1 MNQTVEAKR
10 AGALRREPPV
20 AANIPYSV
28 HLTPTVIQTE
38 NREYLT
44 VLRLSGASFESA
56 DDEQLNNWSKRLNR
70 LLLSIASQNVSLWQ
84 HIIRRP
90 ENTYPDGE
98 FAPGFAA
105 DLNAQYAAR
114 MSGEKLML
122 NELYLTVIYRP
133 QPSRIGKALLKLVST
148 GDKDALAREREESI
162 EALSKIVAEL
172 ESSLNR
178 YDAERLGIYRHNG
191 ILCSEPAAFF
201 GFLVNAEWQHIALAQ
216 APLASLIPSTRPF
229 FGSEAVEIRHATE
242 TSYAAVL
249 GINAYPSDTRSTML
263 NHLLSAPYA
272 FVLTQS
278 FSFLQQDAS
287 RGMLKRSRNRMLNA
301 GDDAK
306 SQIAEIEDGLDDIVS
321 RRIVMGNHHF
331 SLLVKA
337 KNLRALT
344 DNVALAR
351 TALSEAGI
359 VAARE
364 DLALAAAFWAQL
376 PANYKFR
383 PRIAAINSK
392 NMCGFMPFHNFP
404 AGRRSNNHW
413 GSALT
418 MFKTSAGTPYYFSFH
433 AADPTDP
440 EGGSKR
446 DVGHSLVIGP
456 TGSGKTVWIAFNVC
470 MMAKQGVTSI
480 LFTKDRDT
488 EIVIRALGG
497 EFYPIKPGTPTG
509 WNPFWLDASDADTVP
524 YLNRLVRRLVT
535 RPRLVESGI
544 EIDSTPLTTT
554 EENEIAAAID
564 FVMRMDRQ
572 YRRLGRVLDR
582 LTKGAGSVYERL
594 AAWCYSREA
603 GRPDGA
609 NAWVF
614 DNVTDTL
621 MDNFGTVKTMG
632 FDMTS
637 FLDIPELRTPIN
649 MHLFHLVGKLIDG
662 RRLALFIAEF
672 WKALGD
678 KQFAYFAKDQL
689 KTIRKNNG
697 FVVLDSQSAS
707 DALQHEIGR
716 TLIEQTPTKI
726 LFPAPDAKLEEYTDG
741 GLNLSEREYNLI
753 KQDIPEGSRRFLIR
767 QGHHSVV
774 AQLDLKGLDAE
785 LAVLSSRRANID
797 HVQTLIAEYGPAPDA
812 WLPIFKETWRKA

>member
-28 HLTPTVIQTE
+28 HLTPTIIQTD
-38 NREYLT
+38 NREYIT

-84 HIIRRP
+84 HIVRRP

-105 DLNAQYAAR
+105 DLNAKYAQR
-114 MSGEKLML
+114 MSGERLMV
-122 NELYLTVIYRP
+122 NELFLSVIYRP
-133 QPSRIGKALLKLVST
+133 QPSHIGKALLKLVST

-162 EALSKIVAEL
+162 EALGKIVAEL

-178 YDAERLGIYRHNG
+178 YDVERLSIYRHNG

-201 GFLVNAEWQHIALAQ
+201 GFLVNGEWQHTALAQ

-229 FGSEAVEIRHATE
+229 FGSEAIEIRGATD
-242 TSYAAVL
+242 TTYAAVL
-249 GINAYPSDTRSTML
+249 GINAYPADTKSTML
-263 NHLLSAPYA
+263 DHLLSAPYA
-272 FVLTQS
+272 FVLAQS

-287 RGMLKRSRNRMLNA
+287 RGMLKRSRNRMMNA

-392 NMCGFMPFHNFP
+392 NMCGLMPFHNFP
-404 AGRRSNNHW
+404 AGRRTGNHW

-418 MFKTSAGTPYYFSFH
+418 MYRTSAGTPYYFSFH

-456 TGSGKTVWIAFNVC
+456 TGSGKTVWIAFNLC

-535 RPRLVESGI
+535 RPRHVESGI
-544 EIDSTPLTTT
+544 EIDSTPLTTA

-564 FVMRMDRQ
+564 FVMRMERQ
-572 YRRLGRVLDR
+572 HRRLGRVLDR

-594 AAWCYSREA
+594 ATWCYSREA

-614 DNVTDTL
+614 DNATDTL
-621 MDNFGTVKTMG
+621 MDNFGSVRTMG

-637 FLDIPELRTPIN
+637 FLDLPELRTPIN

-662 RRLALFIAEF
+662 RRLALFVAEF

-678 KQFAYFAKDQL
+678 KQFASFAKDQL

-726 LFPAPDAKLEEYTDG
+726 LFPAPDAKLEEYIDG

-753 KQDIPEGSRRFLIR
+753 KQDIPEGSRSFLIR

-785 LAVLSSRRANID
+785 LAVLSSNRANID
-797 HVQTLIAEYGPAPDA
+797 HVQTLMAEYGPAPDA
-812 WLPIFKETWRKA
+812 WLPVFKNTWRKA